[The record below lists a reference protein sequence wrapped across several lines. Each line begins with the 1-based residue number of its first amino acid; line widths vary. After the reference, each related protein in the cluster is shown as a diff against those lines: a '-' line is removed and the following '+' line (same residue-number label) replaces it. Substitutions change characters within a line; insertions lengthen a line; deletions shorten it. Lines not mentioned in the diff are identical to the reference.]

1 MKNIAIVGGGYW
13 GKNLIRVFHQLGV
26 LKTVCDISKEALRK
40 AKKEYSNIE
49 ITQDFSKILENEKI
63 KAVVVATPAITHF
76 KLVKAALRNNKD
88 VFVEKPLA
96 LNIKEGKEL
105 VNLAKKKRKIL
116 MVGHLLFYHP
126 AFVELKR
133 RIKKGK
139 LGKIRYIWS
148 NRLNFGKLRREENVL
163 WSFAPHDISVI
174 VDILGMPSC
183 VQALSKSYLQH
194 NIPDITLTFLK
205 FKKDQAA
212 HIFVSWLNPF
222 KEQKLAV
229 VGSKKMAVFDDR
241 AQDKL
246 VIYSHKVKWDKNN
259 FPQAIK
265 DEGEV
270 IKIRDKE
277 PLLEEAKHFLDCIK
291 KRKKPLTDGQE
302 GLMVLKVLDACQQSL
317 EKRGKLIKLVK

>member
-1 MKNIAIVGGGYW
+1 MSNIAVVGAGYW
-13 GKNLIRVFHQLGV
+13 GKNLVRVFHQLGT
-26 LKTVCDISKEALRK
+26 LRLVCDTNKDNLQRT
-40 AKKEYSNIE
+40 KKEYPELE
-49 ITQDFSKILENEKI
+49 ITDDFSKVLEDDEI
-63 KAVVVATPAITHF
+63 KAVVIATPAITHF
-76 KLVKAALRNNKD
+76 KLAKLAFINQKD

-96 LNIKEGKEL
+96 LSVKEGREL

-116 MVGHLLFYHP
+116 MIGHLLFYHP

-133 RIKKGK
+133 RVKKGE

-163 WSFAPHDISVI
+163 WSFAPHDISLI
-174 VDILGMPSC
+174 VDLLGMPSC

-205 FKKDQAA
+205 FKGDRAA

-229 VGSKKMAVFDDR
+229 IGSKKMAVFDDQ
-241 AQDKL
+241 AKDKL
-246 VIYSHKVKWDKNN
+246 VMYSHKVKWDKNN

-265 DEGEV
+265 DEGKV
-270 IKIRDKE
+270 IKIKNKE
-277 PLLEEAKHFLDCIK
+277 PLLEEAKHFLECIK
-291 KRKKPLTDGQE
+291 KRKKPMTDGQE
-302 GLMVLKVLDACQQSL
+302 GLMVLEVLDACQRSL
-317 EKRGKLIKLVK
+317 EKRGKIINI

>member
-1 MKNIAIVGGGYW
+1 MANIAVVGGGYW
-13 GKNLIRVFHQLGV
+13 GKNLVRVFYQLGV
-26 LKTVCDISKEALRK
+26 LKTVCDTSKDILQK
-40 AKKEYSNIE
+40 TKGEYPDIE
-49 ITQDFSKILENEKI
+49 ITQDFSKVLKDEKT
-63 KAVVVATPAITHF
+63 KAVVIATPAITHF
-76 KLVKAALRNNKD
+76 KLVKAALREGKD

-96 LNIKEGKEL
+96 LSVKEGKEL

-133 RIKKGK
+133 RIKRGE

-174 VDILGMPSC
+174 VDLLGMPGS

-205 FKKDQAA
+205 FKGDRAA

-229 VGSKKMAVFDDR
+229 VGSKKMAVFDDQ
-241 AQDKL
+241 AKDKL

-265 DEGEV
+265 DEGKV
-270 IKIRDKE
+270 IKIKNKE
-277 PLLEEAKHFLDCIK
+277 PLQEEAKHFLECIK
-291 KRKKPLTDGQE
+291 KRKKPITDGQE
-302 GLMVLKVLDACQQSL
+302 GLMVLKVLDACQRSL
-317 EKRGKLIKLVK
+317 EKRGKLVKLVS